1 MAGLERVAAASSG
14 HDQRPCNLA
23 RKIPITVQLQPK
35 DVTWRRYAG
44 DRKVPFFGDVLMSLC
59 AVGEALEE
67 SRRHLE
73 ASRRHLDALCG
84 RIAEGNE
91 VIELCRLG
99 LRQRWPKNDSAA
111 LAPKSVVQSKAVLV

>member
-1 MAGLERVAAASSG
+1 
-14 HDQRPCNLA
+14 
-23 RKIPITVQLQPK
+23 
-35 DVTWRRYAG
+35 
-44 DRKVPFFGDVLMSLC
+44 VLMSLC
-59 AVGEALEE
+59 AVCEALEE

-99 LRQRWPKNDSAA
+99 LRQRWPKNDPAASAPRV
-111 LAPKSVVQSKAVLV
+111 LTTSKAVLV